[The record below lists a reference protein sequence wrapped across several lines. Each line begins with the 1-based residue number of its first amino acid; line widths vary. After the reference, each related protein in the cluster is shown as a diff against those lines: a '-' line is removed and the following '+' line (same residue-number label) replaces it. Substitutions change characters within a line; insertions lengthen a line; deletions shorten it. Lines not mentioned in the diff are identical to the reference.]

1 MLVKKSKPD
10 LLSIKKNAHRNK
22 EASRMAYKALILE
35 KEGAVAIITLNRPD
49 AGNSFDFR
57 LMEEFDAAV
66 RDVAED
72 KAVRAVIIT
81 GAGKYFSTG
90 IDLNMFTNPEKLV
103 GDKEDEPI
111 RAPAQDDKT
120 YGRGTI
126 IGGLIRI
133 RSMSKP
139 VIAAI
144 NGPVTGAAFSMALG
158 CDIRIASDRARFS
171 MVFVKR
177 GIVPDTGG
185 SFTLPRLV
193 GPARACELILTG
205 DAINAAEADRIG
217 LVNRVVPHDELM
229 KAAKELAQRIA
240 KNPPLAVAMAKADLY
255 KAMEEKDIIK
265 QMKREEKSQ
274 EVLLNTEDFQESA
287 AAFMEKREPVFK
299 GK

>member
-1 MLVKKSKPD
+1 
-10 LLSIKKNAHRNK
+10 
-22 EASRMAYKALILE
+22 MAYKALILE
-35 KEGAVAIITLNRPD
+35 KDGAVATITLNRPD

-57 LMEEFDAAV
+57 LMVEIDNALKE
-66 RDVAED
+66 VAED
-72 KAVRAVIIT
+72 NTVRAVILT
-81 GAGKYFSTG
+81 GAGKFFSTG

-103 GDKEDEPI
+103 GEKEDLPTTD
-111 RAPAQDDKT
+111 PDDET
-120 YGRGTI
+120 YGRGTV

-133 RSMSKP
+133 RNMSKP

-144 NGPVTGAAFSMALG
+144 NGNAVGAAFSLALG

-171 MVFVKR
+171 MAFVKR

-193 GPARACELILTG
+193 GPAKACELVLTG
-205 DAINAAEADRIG
+205 DSIDAAEAGRIG

-229 KAAKELAQRIA
+229 KVAKELAQRIV

-255 KAMEEKDIIK
+255 KAMEEKDLVK
-265 QMKREEKSQ
+265 QLKREEKSQ
-274 EVLLNTEDFQESA
+274 EKLINTEDFMEA
-287 AAFMEKREPVFK
+287 ATAFMEKREPVFK

>member
-1 MLVKKSKPD
+1 
-10 LLSIKKNAHRNK
+10 
-22 EASRMAYKALILE
+22 MAYRALILE

-57 LMEEFDAAV
+57 LMEEFDAAL

-111 RAPAQDDKT
+111 GAPAQDDKT

-158 CDIRIASDRARFS
+158 CDMRIASDRARFC

-177 GIVPDTGG
+177 GIVPDTAG
-185 SFTLPRLV
+185 SFTLPRVV
-193 GPARACELILTG
+193 GLPRACELILTA
-205 DAINAAEADRIG
+205 DPIDAAEADRIG

-229 KAAKELAQRIA
+229 KTAKELAMKIA
-240 KNPPLAVAMAKADLY
+240 KNPPLAVGRAKADLY
-255 KAMEEKDIIK
+255 KAMEEKDIVK

-274 EVLLNTEDFQESA
+274 EVLLNSEDFQEA
-287 AAFMEKREPVFK
+287 AVAFVEKREPVFK

>member
-1 MLVKKSKPD
+1 
-10 LLSIKKNAHRNK
+10 
-22 EASRMAYKALILE
+22 MAYKALILE
-35 KEGAVAIITLNRPD
+35 KEGTVATITLNRPE

-57 LMEEFDAAV
+57 LMEEIDSV
-66 RDVAED
+66 LKEVAED
-72 KAVRAVIIT
+72 KSVRAVIIT

-90 IDLNMFTNPEKLV
+90 IDLNMFTSPEKLV
-103 GDKEDEPI
+103 GEKEDEPSS
-111 RAPAQDDKT
+111 APVQKDQA
-120 YGRGTI
+120 YGRGTV

-144 NGPVTGAAFSMALG
+144 NGPAVGAAFSLALG

-185 SFTLPRLV
+185 SFTLPRVV
-193 GPARACELILTG
+193 GLPKACEMILTG
-205 DAINAAEADRIG
+205 DMVDAAEAGRIG

-229 KAAKELAQRIA
+229 KVAKELAQRIV

-255 KAMEEKDIIK
+255 KAMEEKDLVK
-265 QMKREEKSQ
+265 QLKREEKSQ
-274 EVLLNTEDFQESA
+274 EKLINTEDFMEA
-287 AAFMEKREPVFK
+287 ATAFMEKREPVFK

>member
-1 MLVKKSKPD
+1 
-10 LLSIKKNAHRNK
+10 
-22 EASRMAYKALILE
+22 MAYRALILE
-35 KEGAVAIITLNRPD
+35 KEGPVAIITFNRPE

-57 LMEEFDAAV
+57 LMVEVDNVLKE
-66 RDVAED
+66 VAED
-72 KAVRAVIIT
+72 KSVRAVIIT

-103 GDKEDEPI
+103 GDKEDEPNS
-111 RAPAQDDKT
+111 APAQEDQT
-120 YGRGTI
+120 YGRGTV

-144 NGPVTGAAFSMALG
+144 NGPVTGAAFSLALG

-185 SFTLPRLV
+185 SFTLPRVV
-193 GPARACELILTG
+193 GLAKACEMIFTG
-205 DAINAAEADRIG
+205 DMIDATEAERIG
-217 LVNRVVPHDELM
+217 LVNKVVPHDDLM
-229 KAAKELAQRIA
+229 KAAKELAVKIA

-255 KAMEEKDIIK
+255 KAMAETDIIK

-274 EVLLNTEDFQESA
+274 EKLLNTDDFQEA
-287 AAFMEKREPVFK
+287 AIAFMEKREPVFK